1 MTHQNDSFIDEVTED
16 LRRDR
21 LFAAFRRYGWIG
33 LLVILAIVGGAAWRE
48 YSRAA
53 AEREAQ
59 AFGDAVIAAETA
71 EDPAAALAALPAG
84 EREGRRALI
93 ALLAAS
99 AQVEAGERE
108 AAAATLTALAEDAA
122 APQLA
127 RDLARL
133 KLVTLQGAAMD
144 PARRDAILSELSAA
158 GRPFRLLALEQ
169 KAVAL
174 VAAGRQ
180 EDAVTLIRQIQQEQG
195 LTDNQRRRL
204 GETLITLGVEETP
217 AAAAAEVPD
226 PAAVPLPAATPA
238 D

>member
-33 LLVILAIVGGAAWRE
+33 LLVILAIVAGAAWRE

-59 AFGDAVIAAETA
+59 AFGDAVIAAEAA

-84 EREGRRALI
+84 DDPGRRAL
-93 ALLAAS
+93 AAMLAAA
-99 AQVEAGERE
+99 AQVEAGADED
-108 AAAATLTALAEDAA
+108 AAATLAALAEDGA
-122 APQLA
+122 APALA

-133 KLVTLQGAAMD
+133 KLVTLEGAAMD
-144 PARRDAILSELSAA
+144 PAARDAMLSDLSAP

-174 VAAGRQ
+174 VAAGR
-180 EDAVTLIRQIQQEQG
+180 EDDAVALIRQIQEEQG
-195 LTDNQRRRL
+195 LSENQRRRL
-204 GETLITLGVEETP
+204 AEMLITLGVED
-217 AAAAAEVPD
+217 AAPEAGADVPD
-226 PAAVPLPAATPA
+226 AAAVPVPAATPA